1 LAELIRTVFQVK
13 WTCGEILLT
22 KKGRLKGEYN
32 MRVQKKIV
40 ITALPEMIWPFLVD
54 PEKILQWCFT
64 LESFQYTSG
73 QKRGKDATFRYVE
86 KGEVHRLEVN
96 CVITEWIEH
105 RRISFQLTEG
115 AHFKSYVER
124 WEIAPAGKRSTFNF
138 DQEIKMPYGIIGDLI
153 GIYRTKRAAK
163 VVEEML
169 AKLKE
174 SVEN

>member
-1 LAELIRTVFQVK
+1 
-13 WTCGEILLT
+13 
-22 KKGRLKGEYN
+22 

-40 ITALPEMIWPFLVD
+40 ISALPELIWPFLVD

-73 QKRGKDATFRYVE
+73 QKGSKDATFRYVE

-105 RRISFQLTEG
+105 RRISFQMTEG
-115 AHFKSYVER
+115 SHFKGYIER
-124 WEIAPAGKRSTFNF
+124 WEIAPAGEGSTFNF

-153 GIYRTKRAAK
+153 GIYRAKRAAK

-174 SVEN
+174 SVENSRTSAE

>member
-1 LAELIRTVFQVK
+1 
-13 WTCGEILLT
+13 
-22 KKGRLKGEYN
+22 

-105 RRISFQLTEG
+105 RRISFQMTEG
-115 AHFKSYVER
+115 THFKSYVEG
-124 WEIAPAGKRSTFNF
+124 WEIAPAGQGSIFSF
-138 DQEIKMPYGIIGDLI
+138 DQEIKMPYGIIGALI

-174 SVEN
+174 SVENSRTSAELET